1 MKTKLFIYPANN
13 NENQYINIQE
23 KAIKECGINV
33 TYSLKDFFS
42 TDFFLLNWFET
53 LGGNI
58 KLDYIKKCIKIF
70 FMVLFRK
77 KIFWVVHNKQ
87 PHTKYSDDKSISLS
101 IKLMKK
107 LLKVSTRIII
117 LCEET
122 KNVLSKLCG
131 NNNIYEKKLYKIPHP
146 NYIGIYPNHC
156 ITKTQNKLNFL
167 YIGQVNK
174 YKNVDLLI
182 NIFNELK
189 DENISL
195 TIAGNCKDKNYIKQ
209 LYDLISNK
217 NIFCDFRFIP
227 DNEIISY
234 INKSEILVL
243 PYSLDS
249 SLNSGTIFLAFS
261 YKKTVISPLIGTLK
275 EYEKN
280 NSFFYSYEY
289 KTEEEHKTNLLET
302 IKQVISDYTID
313 KNILEK
319 KGIEGYNFIAKNNSV
334 EIITNLY
341 KNLFS
346 QFKFKS

>member
-13 NENQYINIQE
+13 NENQNINIQQ

-87 PHTKYSDDKSISLS
+87 PHTKYSNDRSLSLS

-107 LLKVSTRIII
+107 LQKVASRIII
-117 LCEET
+117 LCDET
-122 KNVLSKLCG
+122 EKVLKQIG
-131 NNNIYEKKLYKIPHP
+131 NDNISYEAKIYKIPHP
-146 NYIGIYPNHC
+146 NYIGIYPEHNTP
-156 ITKTQNKLNFL
+156 ITEKKLNFL

-182 NIFNELK
+182 NVFNGIIDK
-189 DENISL
+189 NISL
-195 TIAGNCKDKNYIKQ
+195 TIAGNCKDKMYIEQ
-209 LYDLISNK
+209 LNKLVSNK
-217 NIFCDFRFIP
+217 NIFCDFQFIP

-234 INKSEILVL
+234 INKSEILIL

-280 NSFFYSYEY
+280 DSFFYSYEY
-289 KTEEEHKTNLLET
+289 NTQEEHLVNLKS
-302 IKQVISDYTID
+302 IINKVIEDY
-313 KNILEK
+313 KNDSKILQK
-319 KGIEGYNFIAKNNSV
+319 KGIEAFNLVQKQNSF
-334 EIITNLY
+334 EIITTKY
-341 KNLFS
+341 KELFS
-346 QFKFKS
+346 QFKK